1 MESIAKQLSKEVD
14 DCEYPK
20 RMKIK
25 TLLSHFGY
33 KKRSDDNTTLITES
47 LSNEMVQ
54 MHPSIMRLGNHWELT
69 LDDWVYLSR
78 KEKKEKIEVKDESV
92 LPNNWNNDSWFD
104 SLQNKEF
111 RTEKEV
117 ETKFILPLLEKLGF
131 VEDDRY
137 DAMPVNAAHGS
148 RSTILEI
155 DFAMFDSDSEELENQ
170 VLLVVEAKKE
180 HRLVKQAE
188 LEKAQRQTKSYS
200 VWLGCHFGL
209 ITDSRTIQVLDLMPN
224 IGGMEVLFECSREE
238 LKDKFEELYQLT
250 SKKILSKY
258 YNALMR

>member
-1 MESIAKQLSKEVD
+1 MESTAKQLRKEVEG
-14 DCEYPK
+14 CEYPK

-47 LSNEMVQ
+47 LANEMVQ
-54 MHPSIMRLGNHWELT
+54 MHPSIMRLGSHWELT
-69 LDDWVYLSR
+69 LDDWVYLSK
-78 KEKKEKIEVKDESV
+78 KEKKELSANSIENTIPD
-92 LPNNWNNDSWFD
+92 NWNTDGWFD
-104 SLQNKEF
+104 SLQDKEF

-131 VEDDRY
+131 VEDDRF

-155 DFAMFDSDSEELENQ
+155 DFAMFDSGSEELENQ

-180 HRLVKQAE
+180 HRLIKQAE

-238 LKDKFEELYQLT
+238 LKSKFEELHQLT
-250 SKKILSKY
+250 SKTTLSKY
-258 YNALMR
+258 YRALMR

>member
-1 MESIAKQLSKEVD
+1 MESTAKLLRQEVEG
-14 DCEYPK
+14 CEYPK

-33 KKRSDDNTTLITES
+33 KKRSDDNTTLITEA
-47 LSNEMVQ
+47 LADEMVQ

-69 LDDWVYLSR
+69 LDDWVYLS
-78 KEKKEKIEVKDESV
+78 KKENKKLSTSLEKDI
-92 LPNNWNNDSWFD
+92 LPTDWNSDGWFD
-104 SLQNKEF
+104 SIQDKEF

-117 ETKFILPLLEKLGF
+117 ETKFILPLLRKLGF
-131 VEDDRY
+131 TEDDRY

-155 DFAMFDSDSEELENQ
+155 DFAMFDSESEELENQ
-170 VLLVVEAKKE
+170 VMLVVEAKKE
-180 HRLVKQAE
+180 HRLVKKAE
-188 LEKAQRQTKSYS
+188 LGKAQRQTKSYS

-224 IGGMEVLFECSREE
+224 IGGMEVIFECNREE
-238 LKDKFEELYQLT
+238 LKTKFEELYQIT
-250 SKKILSKY
+250 SKDLLSKY
-258 YNALMR
+258 YKRLMR